1 MASGSRIYLRS
12 ARPRIKM
19 DILNVHYDL
28 CLNEADNDCME
39 ILGEIEER
47 WTVFFKVS
55 VDVVLRRSWTLELN

>member
-47 WTVFFKVS
+47 WTVFLKS
-55 VDVVLRRSWTLELN
+55 LLM